1 MRRLF
6 TLFLLAFVITSVS
19 WAQSMTDD
27 QVVEYVKSAQQAGVS
42 QQQMTKELMR
52 RGVTKEQVLRI
63 QEKFKAQQEEMGG
76 GTGQMTQSRTR
87 TNRMS
92 ANSAKSKSS
101 TARKVKANSR
111 KTATDRLAATT
122 DMEEDEDE
130 DMLFLDGEY
139 DDEALVDTMSAKIFG
154 HNIDAVIEF
163 KFFLII

>member
-63 QEKFKAQQEEMGG
+63 QEKYKAQQRKWGVEL
-76 GTGQMTQSRTR
+76 
-87 TNRMS
+87 
-92 ANSAKSKSS
+92 AK
-101 TARKVKANSR
+101 
-111 KTATDRLAATT
+111 
-122 DMEEDEDE
+122 
-130 DMLFLDGEY
+130 
-139 DDEALVDTMSAKIFG
+139 
-154 HNIDAVIEF
+154 
-163 KFFLII
+163 